1 MRYCPKL
8 MLASVFAALR
18 AITCEAANTWY
29 VDDDNYKDGYD
40 AAAYIEAGF
49 DGTTEAKAFGTIQAA
64 IDAETT
70 IEGDPTKEG
79 DTIVV
84 LPGTYDKGGRE
95 LTWVDKDGNPQT
107 AGDCRVVITKNRLII
122 RSRDGAAST
131 HIVGHNGSG
140 AIRCVGQYQNYGVQ
154 LRGFTLRN
162 GATEDSSTY
171 LRRGGALYS
180 HANNSDFAIYL
191 IDSIITNCSSV
202 SSITWN
208 GTIARTFIA
217 ENQVSGSE
225 VSVANGTQF
234 YSCVFT
240 RNKGGYI
247 FSGSS
252 TKAVHCTLV
261 GNLTK
266 YAANSNV
273 SLYNSIVSLSC
284 DSNEFDGGVPENA
297 AGNVTQSEY
306 GNYHTVAPLLDDFR
320 VIEGSV
326 AEDAGDIQYTSAG
339 TLTAVGK
346 KHFPSDI
353 VNKDFFGRNI
363 GNEGG
368 ESVVAGAVAESVQP
382 AGGAIAFDKLDWTSR
397 VVVNG
402 IASCKDGIYAYPA
415 KYPVQWRVTPELSTG
430 KLFCWSTS
438 ADHGYAHFAD
448 TNDVAYL
455 MPPPNRG
462 VVMTNSLLLANAPVW
477 LSPDG
482 DDATGDGS
490 FDKPYQTLV
499 KGVEAAGRGNRLIY
513 CKRGIYN
520 KGEVVT
526 GSRTNRVYLNDQSAR
541 FVAVDGKEV
550 TFIEGA
556 ASEKAGSGETFQ
568 GCGTDAIAGVYVN
581 GKPRVCFIGFT
592 FRNCHTD
599 VGSGASAKEQGA
611 VVRATGHCTSLI
623 DCNLVNN
630 SAVRGITYGVKLI
643 RCNIIN
649 NSTKGALWRDS
660 LAFGCKVSNNVFAQD
675 TSAMGYNC
683 TYLNESPAG
692 NCFACVG
699 VNGEN
704 VPSELSYVGSIFY
717 NYTTSNGTGYSKEDP
732 LMIGDLDGRV
742 SSRSPAYLCGVKPN
756 DASDVEGASYYK
768 VADYALDGVPLTIS
782 DDGKPMAGAYQCGV
796 EGAVTVVAA
805 NGGVSVS
812 SGTTEISGDET
823 LEIAAGNPGLRP
835 CYGYVL
841 NGTTNLFDEIPSRT
855 LTAAN
860 VSAAGAMVIE
870 ALYAPHWYV
879 DANFGDDDNTGFTPK
894 TAKRTLAAACSI
906 ADLEDGDMIHAAAG
920 TYAEESVLIDGHE
933 IRSRVSVRSN
943 TTLVADDGPECT
955 FIVGEPASGTV
966 DGDETRN
973 CGERAMRCVYLNA
986 NATIKGFTLT
996 GGRTRCRTGNY
1007 YSSDDSGGGI
1017 LGVNSSNCLGENL
1030 IISNNASF
1038 RGGAARY
1045 ATLRKCRIYD
1055 NIGYNKGAIGSE
1067 SAFFSCVA
1075 DNNIGLDQVYYYRG
1089 IADCT
1094 FGENNKTR
1102 YGDVTLLP
1110 GEPSKT
1116 GYVSNTI
1123 TRCKAEATNVY
1134 TRTYCTQVNGGKEAP
1149 GLIVVDES
1157 NLQLDGDLRP
1167 KIGANAAIDQAVGD
1181 VAQVPDPEFDAL
1193 GGQRVYNGVRDCGAL
1208 EADWRKRYGRD
1219 IGSRFAVASVS
1230 SGVCEQT
1237 GRRVRVPEGGVLEGE
1252 FEGDGG
1258 NPGDV
1263 YFSFSVSDGGSAKLS
1278 VDGTESVY
1286 AGGVHVLKIRLG
1298 EYPLSVRVEAESG
1311 YVDILQAKRMKGFV
1325 ITVK

>member
-1 MRYCPKL
+1 MKYYSKL
-8 MLASVFAALR
+8 LAIMVFVGLCT
-18 AITCEAANTWY
+18 IVSEAADTWY
-29 VDDDNYKDGYD
+29 VDDNNYNDSYAD
-40 AAAYIEAGF
+40 AAAYIADGF
-49 DGTTEAKAFGTIQAA
+49 DGSTEAKAFGTIQAA

-70 IEGDPTKEG
+70 KAG

-84 LPGTYDKGGRE
+84 LPGTYDQGGRE
-95 LTWVDKDGNPQT
+95 LTWNSGASS
-107 AGDCRVVITKNRLII
+107 AGLCRVVITKNKLII
-122 RSRDGAAST
+122 RSRDGAATT
-131 HIVGHNGSG
+131 HIVGRKADTESGNGRG
-140 AIRCVGQYQNYGVQ
+140 AIRCVGQYQNFGVQ

-162 GATEDSSTY
+162 GATDDSSLQVKY
-171 LRRGGALYS
+171 GGALYS
-180 HANNSDFAIYL
+180 QADNSDFAIYL
-191 IDSIITNCSSV
+191 IDSVITNCSGV
-202 SSITWN
+202 LSITRN

-217 ENQVSGSE
+217 ENQISGDG
-225 VSVANGTQF
+225 VSVASGTQF

-240 RNKGGYI
+240 RNKGDYI
-247 FSGSS
+247 LSGSA

-266 YAANSNV
+266 YATSSYV
-273 SLYNSIVSLSC
+273 SLYNSIISLSHSS
-284 DSNEFDGGVPENA
+284 DEFNGDVPVNS
-297 AGNVTQSEY
+297 AGNVTEIENGIYQ
-306 GNYHTVAPLLDDFR
+306 TIAPLLDDYR
-320 VIEGSV
+320 LIKGAAAESV
-326 AEDAGDIQYTSAG
+326 GDSKYTSAAEV
-339 TLTAVGK
+339 LTAASK
-346 KHFPSDI
+346 NHFPSDI
-353 VNKDFFGRNI
+353 ENKDFWCRDI
-363 GNEGG
+363 KKEGI
-368 ESVVAGAVAESVQP
+368 ESVMAGAVAESVEI
-382 AGGAIAFDKLDWTSR
+382 AGGAIAFDKLNWTSR

-402 IASCKDGIYAYPA
+402 IRSCKDGIYAYPV

-438 ADHGYAHFAD
+438 ADHGYAHFTD
-448 TNDVAYL
+448 TNDIAYL

-482 DDATGDGS
+482 DDTTGDGS

-513 CKRGIYN
+513 CKRGTYN
-520 KGEVVT
+520 KGEVVA
-526 GSRTNRVYLNDQSAR
+526 GGRTNRVYLNDQSAR

-550 TFIEGA
+550 TFIEGE
-556 ASEKAGSGETFQ
+556 ASKTDTGEVATQ
-568 GCGTDAIAGVYVN
+568 GCGTDAIAGIYVN
-581 GKPRVCFIGFT
+581 ERPRVCFIGFT

-599 VGSGASAKEQGA
+599 AGSGGNLKAQGA
-611 VVRATGHCTSLI
+611 VVRAAEHHCTSLI
-623 DCNLVNN
+623 DCNLVGN
-630 SAVRGITYGVKLI
+630 SAVRGIAYGVKLI

-649 NSTKGALWRDS
+649 NSTKEALLRDS
-660 LAFGCKVSNNVFAQD
+660 LAFGCKVSNNVFVQH

-683 TYLNESPAG
+683 TYLNESPVG

-704 VPSELSYVGSIFY
+704 VPSALSYVGSIFY

-782 DDGKPMAGAYQCGV
+782 DDGKPMAGAYQQGV
-796 EGAVTVVAA
+796 KSAITVKAINGGLSIA
-805 NGGVSVS
+805 NGTSAIFG
-812 SGTTEISGDET
+812 EDK
-823 LEIAAGNPGLRP
+823 LEITAGNPGSRP
-835 CYGYVL
+835 CFGYTI
-841 NGTTNLFDEIPSRT
+841 NGVTNYFDETPSRT
-855 LTAAN
+855 LTSAN
-860 VSAAGAMVIE
+860 VLDLGGIEIE
-870 ALYAPHWYV
+870 ALYQPHWYV
-879 DANFGDDDNTGFTPK
+879 SESGDDANTGFTPK
-894 TAKRTLAAACSI
+894 TAKKTLAAACSI
-906 ADLEDGDMIHAAAG
+906 ADLEDGDTIHAAAG
-920 TYAEESVLIDGHE
+920 TYAEQSVLIDGHE

-1017 LGVNSSNCLGENL
+1017 LGVNSSSCVGENL
-1030 IISNNASF
+1030 IISNNASY
-1038 RGGAARY
+1038 RGGAGRY
-1045 ATLRKCRIYD
+1045 VTLKKCRIYD
-1055 NIGYNKGAIGSE
+1055 NLGFNKGAVGSE

-1075 DNNIGLDQVYYYRG
+1075 DNNIGPDQVYYYRG

-1094 FGENNKTR
+1094 FGANNIMR
-1102 YGDVTLLP
+1102 NGDVSLLP

-1134 TRTYCTQVNGGKEAP
+1134 MRTYCTQVNGTKEAS

-1157 NLQLDGDLRP
+1157 NLQLDDELRP
-1167 KIGANAAIDQAVGD
+1167 IIGKNVAIDQAVGD
-1181 VAQVPDPEFDAL
+1181 VAAVPNIDYDVL
-1193 GGQRVYNGVRDCGAL
+1193 GGKRVYNGARDCGAL
-1208 EADWRKRYGRD
+1208 EADWRECYGND
-1219 IGSRFAVASVS
+1219 ISSRFTVQSVS
-1230 SGVCEQT
+1230 SDVVEHPNNI
-1237 GRRVRVPEGGVLEGE
+1237 VRVPAGALLEGA
-1252 FEGDGG
+1252 FHFNGSQAL
-1258 NPGDV
+1258 DV
-1263 YFSFSVSDGGSAKLS
+1263 YFSFVVSEGGNAKLIIGENETSFEGGTHEVKIS
-1278 VDGTESVY
+1278 VVPPLT
-1286 AGGVHVLKIRLG
+1286 GVRFEVG
-1298 EYPLSVRVEAESG
+1298 SG
-1311 YVDILQAKRMKGFV
+1311 YVDILKAKLMKGFI